1 MSDEH
6 KDAPPMPIEKINDI
20 KLQVSLLE
28 KDVQIAAKLSEKISE
43 SIEKIQE
50 MNLNLVKMI
59 SIHEQRHS
67 QHERIEDDLK
77 DDIKEIRKEIQDRF
91 DQVENHITDRIDA
104 LRNELIQSKNPNNEN
119 RKMSDKINDIEHWRW
134 MIAGGIMLAGW
145 ILGNL
150 DLVGRFF
157 H

>member
-1 MSDEH
+1 MSTDNREN
-6 KDAPPMPIEKINDI
+6 AMPIDKINDV

-28 KDVQIAAKLSEKISE
+28 KDVQMSAKLVEKISE

-59 SIHEQRHS
+59 TLHEQRHT
-67 QHERIEDDLK
+67 QHEKTEDALK
-77 DDIKEIRKEIQDRF
+77 DDIKEIRKEIQYRF

-104 LRNELIQSKNPNNEN
+104 LRNELIQSKTPNSEN
-119 RKMSDKINDIEHWRW
+119 KKLTDKINDIEHWRW

-150 DLVGRFF
+150 DLVGKFF
-157 H
+157 R

>member
-1 MSDEH
+1 MVDEH
-6 KDAPPMPIEKINDI
+6 KDAPMPLEKINDV

-28 KDVQIAAKLSEKISE
+28 KDVQLAAKLSEKISE

-77 DDIKEIRKEIQDRF
+77 GDIKEIRKEIQDRF

-104 LRNELIQSKNPNNEN
+104 LRNELIQSKKPNGEEN
-119 RKMSDKINDIEHWRW
+119 RKLSDKINDIEHWRW
-134 MIAGGIMLAGW
+134 MIAGGLILAGW
-145 ILGNL
+145 VIGNL
-150 DLVGRFF
+150 DVLGKFF